1 MSQMPPTSSPMGGHF
16 EPHRAVLVFVLGLL
30 SIVMCQIL
38 GPFAWL
44 MGKKDMAKIESGAM
58 DPSGKGLT
66 QAGMI
71 CGIVGTVLLCL
82 SLALTL
88 LWVVF
93 AVLLGIGAAAAG
105 AGANP

>member
-1 MSQMPPTSSPMGGHF
+1 MTQFPPTSPMGGHV
-16 EPHRAVLVFVLGLL
+16 EPHRAALVFVLGLL

-38 GPFAWL
+38 GPFAWI
-44 MGKKDMAKIESGAM
+44 MGKKDMAKIEAGSM
-58 DPSGKGLT
+58 DPTGRGLT

-82 SLALTL
+82 SLVFMV
-88 LWVVF
+88 LWVVLV
-93 AVLLGIGAAAAG
+93 VLLGIGAAAAG